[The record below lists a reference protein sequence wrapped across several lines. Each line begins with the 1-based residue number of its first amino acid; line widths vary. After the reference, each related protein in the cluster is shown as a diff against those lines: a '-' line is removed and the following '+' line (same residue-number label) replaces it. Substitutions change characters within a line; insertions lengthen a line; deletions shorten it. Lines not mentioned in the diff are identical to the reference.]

1 MKKINVGISL
11 FVTPDAHIWSNGLL
25 QNVAFLVMTL
35 RALPQV
41 GEVVLLNGG
50 VAENLPA
57 TLEFEDLQVPLVR
70 PQAVTHSIDLAIE
83 MGATLPTPWVQRIKA
98 RGARVVSFLVGHAYT
113 GMIEPA
119 IFEQSRAIGQ
129 VGMAPDEVWIMHKDA
144 HTGTSL
150 LRTLL
155 RAPVFE
161 MPHVWAPT
169 FLQRQIDG
177 LQAAGHRWGFDAAA
191 RARAADG
198 WGAAIFE
205 PNVGVVKACFVPM
218 LVCDAAY
225 RERPQ
230 AVKNMWV
237 MNSVQMK
244 EHQTFFRFATV
255 LDLTRDGRASYEP
268 RITVP
273 ECMSRFGRDVVVSH
287 HWENEQNYLYYDV
300 LYGGYPLVHNSRWM
314 AERAPGFFYPDFE
327 AREGARQL
335 LAAWEQPPEFWADYR
350 RQAHDFLATVHPAH
364 EANVRAFGE
373 RIDALMAHRQPDAA
387 HA

>member
-1 MKKINVGISL
+1 MNKINVGISL

-25 QNVAFLVMTL
+25 QNVAFLVMSL

-57 TLEFEDLQVPLVR
+57 TLEFDDLQVPLVR

-83 MGATLPTPWVQRIKA
+83 MGATLPAPWVQRIKA
-98 RGARVVSFLVGHAYT
+98 RGAKVVSFLVGQPYS

-119 IFEQSRAIGQ
+119 IFELDRAIGL
-129 VGMAPDEVWIMHKDA
+129 VGMAPDEVWMLPQYLHSSE
-144 HTGTSL
+144 SL
-150 LRTLL
+150 VRTVL
-155 RAPVFE
+155 RAPVVP

-169 FLQRQIDG
+169 FLQRQVDG
-177 LQAAGHRWGFDAAA
+177 LQAAGLRWGFDGAA

-205 PNVGVVKACFVPM
+205 PNVSVAKSCFVPM

-244 EHQTFFRFATV
+244 EHPTFLRFATV

-273 ECMSRFGRDVVVSH
+273 ECMSRFERDVVVSH

-314 AERAPGFFYPDFE
+314 AQRAPGFFYPDFE
-327 AREGARQL
+327 ARRGARQL
-335 LAAWEQPPEFWADYR
+335 LEAWEQPPAFWDDYR
-350 RQAHDFLATVHPAH
+350 RQAHAFLATVHPTH
-364 EANVRAFGE
+364 EANVRVFGE
-373 RIDALMAHRQPDAA
+373 RINALMAHRAPGGV